1 MAKIKIWTK
10 KEDEELL
17 SFIEEG
23 REKGIQVR
31 TLCEEFAG
39 KYLDLTREQVRAH
52 YYQLTNTSY
61 RKKEYKK
68 GSWTIKEDRFLL
80 ESIEEKQSEM
90 NKLEI
95 FDFVSSKLDRNPR
108 AVASH
113 YYFLKGQKNKTKIED
128 LDNFIYNMSNL
139 NVDKLD
145 KIVEKLKEINGYE
158 HKEREILK
166 LKEKNKK
173 LAEKVTKLKNQLI
186 QVREQVETY
195 QVKFEEG
202 LEKNN

>member
-1 MAKIKIWTK
+1 VTKIKMWTK

-31 TLCEEFAG
+31 TLCEEFAS
-39 KYLDLTREQVRAH
+39 KYPDLTREQVRSH

-61 RKKEYKK
+61 HKKEYKK
-68 GSWTIKEDRFLL
+68 GSWSIKEDRFLL
-80 ESIEEKQSEM
+80 ESIEKKQHEM

-95 FDFVSSKLDRNPR
+95 FDFVSSKLGRNPR

-113 YYFLKGQKNKTKIED
+113 YHFLKEQKNKAKIED
-128 LDNFIYNMSNL
+128 LDNFIYNLSNL

-145 KIVEKLKEINGYE
+145 KIFINTDS
-158 HKEREILK
+158 LFF
-166 LKEKNKK
+166 
-173 LAEKVTKLKNQLI
+173 
-186 QVREQVETY
+186 
-195 QVKFEEG
+195 KFFIIC
-202 LEKNN
+202 

>member
-1 MAKIKIWTK
+1 MAKIKMWTK

-31 TLCEEFAG
+31 TLCEEFAS
-39 KYLDLTREQVRAH
+39 KYPDLTREQVRAH

-113 YYFLKGQKNKTKIED
+113 YYFRQ
-128 LDNFIYNMSNL
+128 
-139 NVDKLD
+139 
-145 KIVEKLKEINGYE
+145 
-158 HKEREILK
+158 
-166 LKEKNKK
+166 
-173 LAEKVTKLKNQLI
+173 
-186 QVREQVETY
+186 
-195 QVKFEEG
+195 
-202 LEKNN
+202 